1 MRLTVQCL
9 NVTKRILPIIKYFPE
24 KYQIHEIHIRR
35 PISNIFRQKNW
46 VANNLDHMMDPL
58 KRLEIATTI
67 TWEDLAVF

>member
-24 KYQIHEIHIRR
+24 KYQIHEIL
-35 PISNIFRQKNW
+35 IFFSQKNW
-46 VANNLDHMMDPL
+46 VANNLDHMIDPL
-58 KRLEIATTI
+58 KKLEIATTI